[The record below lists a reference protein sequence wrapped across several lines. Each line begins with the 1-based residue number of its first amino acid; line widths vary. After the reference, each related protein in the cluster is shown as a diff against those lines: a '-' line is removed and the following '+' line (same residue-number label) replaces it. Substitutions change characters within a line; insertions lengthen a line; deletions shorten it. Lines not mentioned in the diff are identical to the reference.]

1 MVLCLSFFF
10 IYRNVKYFH
19 FTEFSSIMFLDTYNK
34 GDIIYMKDVIEKRH
48 IRAEVPT
55 ELTWDLSDLYESD
68 KEWETALRVLKDD
81 IKKLDA
87 FKGQLHNSPTTLLHC
102 LLLEEELLM
111 KLTKLYSY
119 ANLKESVDRTNP
131 VIQANSSKVAALWT
145 KVYTA
150 LSFIHNEILSLEEGT
165 IEKYLTEETK
175 LEPFR
180 KSLLDIL
187 QKRQHTLSP
196 ETEEAL
202 AALGEV
208 HSSPYKIYGM
218 TKLADMDFN
227 SIQDEQG
234 NELPVSFA
242 LFESKYEFSPSA
254 DIRRKA
260 YSSFVSTL
268 KRYKNTVATTYATE
282 VKKQVT
288 LSRLR
293 KFESVTHMLLEP
305 QKVPLEMY
313 NNQLDIIYKELAPH
327 MRRFADLKKKVLGLD
342 EMLFCDLHA
351 PLDPEFN
358 PTITYEEAGKLIQ
371 DSLQV
376 LGDEYSSI
384 IEKGFKERWVD
395 LADNVGKS
403 TGAFCSSPYGSHPYI
418 LITWQNTMR
427 GCFTLAHEF
436 GHAGHFYLANKNQ
449 RIMNVR
455 PSMYFVEAP
464 STMNELLLA
473 QHLLATTDDKR
484 MRRWVILQ
492 LLGTYYHNFV
502 THLLEGEYQRRVY
515 TLAEEG
521 GALTATTLTEIKTN
535 VLSTFWG
542 DSVEIDEGAGLT
554 WMRQPHYYMG
564 LYSYTYSAGLTAST
578 AVARMIKEEGQPA
591 VDRWLDVLRAGGT
604 MKPLEL
610 MKYAGV
616 DMSKPD
622 AIRRAVSYVGS
633 LIDELERSY
642 EE

>member
-1 MVLCLSFFF
+1 
-10 IYRNVKYFH
+10 
-19 FTEFSSIMFLDTYNK
+19 
-34 GDIIYMKDVIEKRH
+34 MKNVIEKRH
-48 IRAEVPT
+48 IRTEVPT

-68 KEWETALRVLKDD
+68 KEWETALRVLTND

-87 FKGQLHNSPTTLLHC
+87 FKGQLHTSPTTLLHC

-119 ANLKESVDRTNP
+119 ANLKESTDRTNP
-131 VIQANSSKVAALWT
+131 VIQANSSKIAALWT
-145 KVYTA
+145 KVHTA
-150 LSFIHNEILSLEEGT
+150 LSFIHNEILSFDEGT
-165 IEKYLTEETK
+165 IEKYLHEETK

-208 HSSPYKIYGM
+208 HNSPYKIYGM
-218 TKLADMDFN
+218 TKLADMDFT

-242 LFESKYEFSPSA
+242 LFQSKYEFSPSA

-260 YSSFVSTL
+260 YSSFISTL

-313 NNQLDIIYKELAPH
+313 NNQLNIIYKELAPH

-342 EMLFCDLHA
+342 QMLFCDLHA

-358 PTITYEEAGKLIQ
+358 PTITYKEAGKLIQ
-371 DSLQV
+371 DSLKV

-384 IEKGFKERWVD
+384 IQKGFKERWVD

-515 TLAEEG
+515 TLADEG
-521 GALTATTLTEIKTN
+521 EALTATTLTEIKTN

-542 DSVEIDEGAGLT
+542 NSVEIDEGAGLT

-578 AVARMIKEEGQPA
+578 AVAQMIKEEGQPA

-610 MKYAGV
+610 MKHAGV

-622 AIRRAVSYVGS
+622 AIRRAISYVGS

-642 EE
+642 QE

>member
-1 MVLCLSFFF
+1 M
-10 IYRNVKYFH
+10 K
-19 FTEFSSIMFLDTYNK
+19 T
-34 GDIIYMKDVIEKRH
+34 IIENRLV
-48 IRAEVPT
+48 RAEVPN
-55 ELTWDLSDLYESD
+55 ELKWDLSDLYKSND
-68 KEWETALRVLKDD
+68 EWHTALNILEND
-81 IKKLDA
+81 IQKLDA
-87 FKGQLHNSPTTLLHC
+87 FKGRLHTNSTTLLNC

-119 ANLKESVDRTNP
+119 ANLKESTDRTNP
-131 VIQANSSKVAALWT
+131 VIQANSSKISALWT
-145 KVYTA
+145 KVHTA
-150 LSFIHNEILSLEEGT
+150 LSFIHNEILSFDEGT

-180 KSLLDIL
+180 KSLLEIL
-187 QKRQHTLSP
+187 KKRQHTLSP

-218 TKLADMDFN
+218 TKLADMDFT

-254 DIRRKA
+254 YIRRKA

-293 KFESVTHMLLEP
+293 KYESVTHMLLEP

-327 MRRFADLKKKVLGLD
+327 MRRFADLKKKALGLD
-342 EMLFCDLHA
+342 QMLFCDLHA

-358 PTITYEEAGKLIQ
+358 PTITYEEAATLIQ
-371 DSLQV
+371 DSLKV

-484 MRRWVILQ
+484 MHRWVILQ

-515 TLAEEG
+515 ALAEEG
-521 GALTATTLTEIKTN
+521 QPLTATTLTEIKTN

-578 AVARMIKEEGQPA
+578 AVAQMIKDEGQPA
-591 VDRWLDVLRAGGT
+591 IDRWLDVLRAGGT

-610 MKYAGV
+610 MKHAGV

-622 AIRRAVSYVGS
+622 AIRQAVSYVGS
-633 LIDELERSY
+633 LIDELEHSY
-642 EE
+642 QE

>member
-1 MVLCLSFFF
+1 
-10 IYRNVKYFH
+10 
-19 FTEFSSIMFLDTYNK
+19 
-34 GDIIYMKDVIEKRH
+34 MKNIIEKRH

-68 KEWETALRVLKDD
+68 KEWETALRVLTDD
-81 IKKLDA
+81 IKKIEA
-87 FKGQLHNSPTTLLHC
+87 FKGQLHTSPTTLLHC

-119 ANLKESVDRTNP
+119 ANLKESTDRTNP
-131 VIQANSSKVAALWT
+131 VIQANSSKIAALWT
-145 KVYTA
+145 KVHTA
-150 LSFIHNEILSLEEGT
+150 LSFIHNEILSFDEGT
-165 IEKYLTEETK
+165 IEKYLTKETK

-187 QKRQHTLSP
+187 QKRPHTLSP

-218 TKLADMDFN
+218 TKLADMDFTP
-227 SIQDEQG
+227 IQDEQG

-242 LFESKYEFSPSA
+242 LFESKYEFSPSV

-313 NNQLDIIYKELAPH
+313 DNQLDIIYKELAPH

-342 EMLFCDLHA
+342 QMLFCDLHA

-358 PTITYEEAGKLIQ
+358 PSITYEEAGKLIQ

-376 LGDEYSSI
+376 LGDEYGSI
-384 IEKGFKERWVD
+384 IAKGFKERWVD

-492 LLGTYYHNFV
+492 LIGTYYHNFV

-521 GALTATTLTEIKTN
+521 EALTATTLTEIKTN

-542 DSVEIDEGAGLT
+542 NSVEIDEGAGLT

-578 AVARMIKEEGQPA
+578 AVAQMIKEEGQPA

-610 MKYAGV
+610 MKHAGV

-622 AIRRAVSYVGS
+622 AIRKAVSYVGS

-642 EE
+642 QE

>member
-1 MVLCLSFFF
+1 M
-10 IYRNVKYFH
+10 K
-19 FTEFSSIMFLDTYNK
+19 T
-34 GDIIYMKDVIEKRH
+34 IIENRLV
-48 IRAEVPT
+48 RAEVPN
-55 ELTWDLSDLYESD
+55 ELKWDLSDLYKSD
-68 KEWETALRVLKDD
+68 DEWHTVLNVLENN
-81 IKKLDA
+81 IQKLDA
-87 FKGQLHNSPTTLLHC
+87 FKGRLHTNSTTLLNC

-119 ANLKESVDRTNP
+119 ANLKESTDRTNP
-131 VIQANSSKVAALWT
+131 IIQANSSKISALWT
-145 KVYTA
+145 KVHTA
-150 LSFIHNEILSLEEGT
+150 LSFIHNEILSFDEGT

-180 KSLLDIL
+180 KSLLEIL

-218 TKLADMDFN
+218 TKLADMDFT

-254 DIRRKA
+254 YIRRKA

-293 KFESVTHMLLEP
+293 KYESVTHMLLEP

-342 EMLFCDLHA
+342 QMLFCDLHA

-358 PTITYEEAGKLIQ
+358 PAITYEEAGTLIQ
-371 DSLQV
+371 DSLKV

-515 TLAEEG
+515 ALAEEG
-521 GALTATTLTEIKTN
+521 QALTATTLTEIKTN

-554 WMRQPHYYMG
+554 WIRQPHYYMG

-578 AVARMIKEEGQPA
+578 AVAQMIKEEGQPA
-591 VDRWLDVLRAGGT
+591 IDRWLDVLRAGGT

-610 MKYAGV
+610 MKHAGI

-622 AIRRAVSYVGS
+622 AIRKAVSYVGS
-633 LIDELERSY
+633 LIDELEHSY
-642 EE
+642 QE

>member
-1 MVLCLSFFF
+1 
-10 IYRNVKYFH
+10 
-19 FTEFSSIMFLDTYNK
+19 
-34 GDIIYMKDVIEKRH
+34 MKHVIEKRL

-55 ELTWDLSDLYESD
+55 ELTWDLSDLYKSD
-68 KEWETALRVLKDD
+68 DEWHTALNVLEND
-81 IKKLDA
+81 IKRLDA
-87 FKGQLHNSPTTLLHC
+87 FKGQLHTGPATLLNC

-111 KLTKLYSY
+111 KLTKLGTY
-119 ANLKESVDRTNP
+119 ANLKESADRTDP
-131 VIQANSSKVAALWT
+131 VIQANSSKISALGT
-145 KVYTA
+145 KVHTA
-150 LSFIHNEILSLEEGT
+150 LSFIHNEILSFEEGT

-180 KSLLDIL
+180 KSLLEIL

-218 TKLADMDFN
+218 TKLADMDFP

-234 NELPVSFA
+234 NDLPVSFA

-254 DIRRKA
+254 YIRREA
-260 YSSFVSTL
+260 YSSFISTL

-293 KFESVTHMLLEP
+293 KYESVTHMLLEP

-313 NNQLDIIYKELAPH
+313 NNQLDIIYNELAPH

-342 EMLFCDLHA
+342 QMLFCDLHA
-351 PLDPEFN
+351 PLDSEFN
-358 PTITYEEAGKLIQ
+358 PTITYDEAGKLIQ
-371 DSLQV
+371 ESLKV
-376 LGDEYSSI
+376 LGPEYNTI
-384 IEKGFKERWVD
+384 IETGFKERWVD
-395 LADNVGKS
+395 LADNIGKS

-521 GALTATTLTEIKTN
+521 QALTATTLTEIKTK

-542 DSVEIDEGAGLT
+542 NSVEIDEGAGLT

-578 AVARMIKEEGQPA
+578 TIAQMIKEEGQPT

-610 MKYAGV
+610 MKHAGV

-622 AIRRAVSYVGS
+622 AIRKAVSYVGS

-642 EE
+642 QE

>member
-1 MVLCLSFFF
+1 
-10 IYRNVKYFH
+10 
-19 FTEFSSIMFLDTYNK
+19 
-34 GDIIYMKDVIEKRH
+34 MKDVIEKRH

-68 KEWETALRVLKDD
+68 KEWETALRVLTDD
-81 IKKLDA
+81 VKKLDV
-87 FKGQLHNSPTTLLHC
+87 FKGQLHTSPTTLLHC
-102 LLLEEELLM
+102 LLLEEELQM

-119 ANLKESVDRTNP
+119 ANLKESTDRTNP
-131 VIQANSSKVAALWT
+131 VVQANSSKIAALWT
-145 KVYTA
+145 KVHTA
-150 LSFIHNEILSLEEGT
+150 LSFIRNEILLFDEGM
-165 IEKYLTEETK
+165 IEKYLTEEIK

-293 KFESVTHMLLEP
+293 KFKSVTHMLLEP

-358 PTITYEEAGKLIQ
+358 PAITYEEAGKLIQ
-371 DSLQV
+371 NSLQV

-395 LADNVGKS
+395 LADNIGKS

-473 QHLLATTDDKR
+473 QHLLATNDDKR

-515 TLAEEG
+515 TLAEKGE
-521 GALTATTLTEIKTN
+521 ALTATTLTEIKTN
-535 VLSTFWG
+535 VISTFWG
-542 DSVEIDEGAGLT
+542 NSVEIDEGAGLT

-578 AVARMIKEEGQPA
+578 AVAQMIKEEGQPA

-610 MKYAGV
+610 MKHAGV

-622 AIRRAVSYVGS
+622 AIRKAVSYVGS
-633 LIDELERSY
+633 LIDELESSY
-642 EE
+642 QE

>member
-1 MVLCLSFFF
+1 
-10 IYRNVKYFH
+10 
-19 FTEFSSIMFLDTYNK
+19 
-34 GDIIYMKDVIEKRH
+34 MKNVIEKRH

-55 ELTWDLSDLYESD
+55 ELTWDLSDLFESD
-68 KEWETALRVLKDD
+68 KDWETALRVLTDD

-87 FKGQLHNSPTTLLHC
+87 FKGQLHTSPTTLLHC

-119 ANLKESVDRTNP
+119 ANLKESTDRTNP
-131 VIQANSSKVAALWT
+131 VIQANSSKIAALWT
-145 KVYTA
+145 KIHTA
-150 LSFIHNEILSLEEGT
+150 LSFIHNEILSFDEGT
-165 IEKYLTEETK
+165 IEKYLHEETK

-187 QKRQHTLSP
+187 QKRKHTLSP

-218 TKLADMDFN
+218 TKLADMDFT

-242 LFESKYEFSPSA
+242 LFESNYEFSPSV

-305 QKVPLEMY
+305 QKVPTEMY

-342 EMLFCDLHA
+342 QMLFCDLHA

-376 LGDEYSSI
+376 LGDEYGSI

-542 DSVEIDEGAGLT
+542 NSVEIDEDAGLT

-578 AVARMIKEEGQPA
+578 AVAQMIKEEGQPA

-610 MKYAGV
+610 MKHAGV

-622 AIRRAVSYVGS
+622 AIRKAVSYVGS

-642 EE
+642 QE

>member
-1 MVLCLSFFF
+1 M
-10 IYRNVKYFH
+10 K
-19 FTEFSSIMFLDTYNK
+19 T
-34 GDIIYMKDVIEKRH
+34 IIENRLV
-48 IRAEVPT
+48 RAEVPN
-55 ELTWDLSDLYESD
+55 ELKWDLSDLYKSD
-68 KEWETALRVLKDD
+68 DEWHTALNVLENN
-81 IKKLDA
+81 IQKLDA
-87 FKGQLHNSPTTLLHC
+87 FKGRLHTNSTTLLNC

-119 ANLKESVDRTNP
+119 ANLKESTDRKNP
-131 VIQANSSKVAALWT
+131 IIQANSSKISALWT
-145 KVYTA
+145 KVHTA
-150 LSFIHNEILSLEEGT
+150 LSFIHNEILSFDEGT

-180 KSLLDIL
+180 KSLLEIL

-218 TKLADMDFN
+218 TKLADMDFT

-254 DIRRKA
+254 YIRRKA

-293 KFESVTHMLLEP
+293 KYESVTHMLLEP

-342 EMLFCDLHA
+342 QMLFCDLHA

-358 PTITYEEAGKLIQ
+358 PAITYEEAGTLIQ
-371 DSLQV
+371 DSLKV

-515 TLAEEG
+515 ALAEEG
-521 GALTATTLTEIKTN
+521 QALTATTLTEIKTN

-554 WMRQPHYYMG
+554 WMRQPHYYME

-578 AVARMIKEEGQPA
+578 AVAQMIKEEGQPA
-591 VDRWLDVLRAGGT
+591 IDRWLDVLRAGGT

-610 MKYAGV
+610 MKHAGI

-622 AIRRAVSYVGS
+622 AIRKAVSYVGS
-633 LIDELERSY
+633 LIDELEHSY
-642 EE
+642 QE

>member
-1 MVLCLSFFF
+1 
-10 IYRNVKYFH
+10 
-19 FTEFSSIMFLDTYNK
+19 
-34 GDIIYMKDVIEKRH
+34 MKNVIEKRH
-48 IRAEVPT
+48 IRTEVPT
-55 ELTWDLSDLYESD
+55 ELTWDLSDLFESD
-68 KEWETALRVLKDD
+68 KDWETALLVLTDD

-87 FKGQLHNSPTTLLHC
+87 FKGQLHTSPTTLLHC
-102 LLLEEELLM
+102 LFLEEELLM

-119 ANLKESVDRTNP
+119 ANLKESTDRTNP
-131 VIQANSSKVAALWT
+131 VIQANSSKIAALWT
-145 KVYTA
+145 KVHTA
-150 LSFIHNEILSLEEGT
+150 LSFIHNEILSFDEGT
-165 IEKYLTEETK
+165 IEKYLHEETK

-208 HSSPYKIYGM
+208 HNSPYKIYGM
-218 TKLADMDFN
+218 TKLADMDFT

-313 NNQLDIIYKELAPH
+313 NNQLNIIYKELAPH

-342 EMLFCDLHA
+342 QMLFCDLHA

-358 PTITYEEAGKLIQ
+358 PTITYKEAGKLIQ
-371 DSLQV
+371 DSLKV

-384 IEKGFKERWVD
+384 IQKGFKERWVD

-521 GALTATTLTEIKTN
+521 EALTATTLTEIKTN

-578 AVARMIKEEGQPA
+578 AVAQMIKEEGQPA

-610 MKYAGV
+610 MKHAGV

-642 EE
+642 QE

>member
-1 MVLCLSFFF
+1 
-10 IYRNVKYFH
+10 
-19 FTEFSSIMFLDTYNK
+19 
-34 GDIIYMKDVIEKRH
+34 MKNVIENRL

-55 ELTWDLSDLYESD
+55 ELTWNLSDLYKSD
-68 KEWETALRVLKDD
+68 AEWHAALNVLEND
-81 IKKLDA
+81 IQKLDA
-87 FKGQLHNSPTTLLHC
+87 LKGHLHTSSTTLLNC
-102 LLLEEELLM
+102 LLIEEELLM
-111 KLTKLYSY
+111 KLTKLSSY
-119 ANLKESVDRTNP
+119 ANLKESADRTDP
-131 VIQANSSKVAALWT
+131 VIQANSSKVSALGT
-145 KVYTA
+145 KVHTA
-150 LSFIHNEILSLEEGT
+150 LSFIHNEILSFEEGT
-165 IEKYLTEETK
+165 IEKYLIEEIK
-175 LEPFR
+175 LNPFR
-180 KSLLDIL
+180 KSLLEVL
-187 QKRQHTLSP
+187 SKRQHTLSP

-227 SIQDEQG
+227 PIQDEQG
-234 NELPVSFA
+234 NEFPVSFA
-242 LFESKYEFSPSA
+242 LFESNYEFSPSA
-254 DIRRKA
+254 YIRRKA
-260 YSSFVSTL
+260 YESFVSTL

-293 KFESVTHMLLEP
+293 KYESVTHMLLEP

-342 EMLFCDLHA
+342 QMLFCDLHA

-358 PTITYEEAGKLIQ
+358 PAITYEEAGKLIQ
-371 DSLQV
+371 DSLKV

-473 QHLLATTDDKR
+473 QHLLATTNDKR

-521 GALTATTLTEIKTN
+521 QALTAKSLTEIKTN

-578 AVARMIKEEGQPA
+578 AVAQMIKEEGQPA

-610 MKYAGV
+610 MKHAGV

-622 AIRRAVSYVGS
+622 AIRKAVSYVGS

-642 EE
+642 QE

>member
-1 MVLCLSFFF
+1 
-10 IYRNVKYFH
+10 
-19 FTEFSSIMFLDTYNK
+19 
-34 GDIIYMKDVIEKRH
+34 MKHVIEKRH

-55 ELTWDLSDLYESD
+55 ELTWDLSDLFESD
-68 KEWETALRVLKDD
+68 KDWETASRVLTDD

-87 FKGQLHNSPTTLLHC
+87 FKGQLHTSATTLLHC

-111 KLTKLYSY
+111 ELTKLYSY
-119 ANLKESVDRTNP
+119 ANLKESTDRTNP
-131 VIQANSSKVAALWT
+131 IIQANSSKIAALWT
-145 KVYTA
+145 KVHTA
-150 LSFIHNEILSLEEGT
+150 LSFIHNEILSFDEGT
-165 IEKYLTEETK
+165 IEKYLAEETK

-187 QKRQHTLSP
+187 QKRPHTLSP

-218 TKLADMDFN
+218 TKLADMDFT
-227 SIQDEQG
+227 SIQDEKG

-242 LFESKYEFSPSA
+242 LFESNYEFSPSV

-313 NNQLDIIYKELAPH
+313 NNQLNIIYKELAPH

-342 EMLFCDLHA
+342 QMLFCDLHA

-358 PTITYEEAGKLIQ
+358 PTITYKEAGKLIQ
-371 DSLQV
+371 DSLKV

-515 TLAEEG
+515 TLADEG
-521 GALTATTLTEIKTN
+521 EALTATTLTEIKTN

-542 DSVEIDEGAGLT
+542 NSVEIDEGAGLT

-578 AVARMIKEEGQPA
+578 AVAQMIKEEGQPA

-610 MKYAGV
+610 MKHAGV

-622 AIRRAVSYVGS
+622 AIRKAVSYVGS

-642 EE
+642 QE

>member
-1 MVLCLSFFF
+1 
-10 IYRNVKYFH
+10 
-19 FTEFSSIMFLDTYNK
+19 
-34 GDIIYMKDVIEKRH
+34 MKNVIEKRH

-55 ELTWDLSDLYESD
+55 ELTWDLSDLFESD
-68 KEWETALRVLKDD
+68 KDWETALRVLTDD
-81 IKKLDA
+81 LKKLDA
-87 FKGQLHNSPTTLLHC
+87 FKGKLHTSPTTLLHC

-119 ANLKESVDRTNP
+119 ANLKESTDRTNP
-131 VIQANSSKVAALWT
+131 VIQANSSKIAALWT
-145 KVYTA
+145 KVHTA
-150 LSFIHNEILSLEEGT
+150 LSFIHNEILSFDEGT
-165 IEKYLTEETK
+165 IEKYLAEETK

-187 QKRQHTLSP
+187 KKRPHTLSP

-218 TKLADMDFN
+218 TKLADMDFT

-242 LFESKYEFSPSA
+242 LFESKYEFSPSV

-342 EMLFCDLHA
+342 QMLFCDLHA

-358 PTITYEEAGKLIQ
+358 PTITYKEAGKLIQ
-371 DSLQV
+371 DSLKV

-521 GALTATTLTEIKTN
+521 EALTATTLTEIKTN

-542 DSVEIDEGAGLT
+542 NSVEIDEDAGLT

-578 AVARMIKEEGQPA
+578 AVAQMIKEEGQPA

-610 MKYAGV
+610 MKHAGV

-622 AIRRAVSYVGS
+622 AIRKAVSYVSS

-642 EE
+642 QE

>member
-1 MVLCLSFFF
+1 M
-10 IYRNVKYFH
+10 K
-19 FTEFSSIMFLDTYNK
+19 T
-34 GDIIYMKDVIEKRH
+34 IIENRLV
-48 IRAEVPT
+48 RAEVPN
-55 ELTWDLSDLYESD
+55 ELKWDLSDLYKSND
-68 KEWETALRVLKDD
+68 EWHTALNILEND
-81 IKKLDA
+81 IQKLDA
-87 FKGQLHNSPTTLLHC
+87 FKGRLHTNSTTLLNC

-119 ANLKESVDRTNP
+119 ANLKESTDRTNP
-131 VIQANSSKVAALWT
+131 VIQANSSKISALWT
-145 KVYTA
+145 KVHTA
-150 LSFIHNEILSLEEGT
+150 LSFIHNEILSFDEGT

-180 KSLLDIL
+180 KSLLEIL
-187 QKRQHTLSP
+187 KKRQHTLSP

-218 TKLADMDFN
+218 TKLADMDFT

-254 DIRRKA
+254 YIRRKA

-293 KFESVTHMLLEP
+293 KYESVTHMLLEP

-342 EMLFCDLHA
+342 QMLFCDLHA

-358 PTITYEEAGKLIQ
+358 PTITYEEAATLIQ
-371 DSLQV
+371 DSLKV

-384 IEKGFKERWVD
+384 IQKGFKERWVD

-473 QHLLATTDDKR
+473 QHLLETTDDKR

-515 TLAEEG
+515 ALAEEG
-521 GALTATTLTEIKTN
+521 QALTATNLTEIKTN

-578 AVARMIKEEGQPA
+578 AVAQMIKDEGQPA
-591 VDRWLDVLRAGGT
+591 IDRWLDVLRAGGT

-610 MKYAGV
+610 MKHAGV

-622 AIRRAVSYVGS
+622 AIRQAVSYVGS
-633 LIDELERSY
+633 LIDELEHSY
-642 EE
+642 QE

>member
-1 MVLCLSFFF
+1 
-10 IYRNVKYFH
+10 
-19 FTEFSSIMFLDTYNK
+19 
-34 GDIIYMKDVIEKRH
+34 MKDVIEKRH

-68 KEWETALRVLKDD
+68 KEWETALRVLTDD

-87 FKGQLHNSPTTLLHC
+87 FKGQLHTSPTTLLHC

-119 ANLKESVDRTNP
+119 ANLKESTDRTNP
-131 VIQANSSKVAALWT
+131 IIQANSSKIAALWT
-145 KVYTA
+145 KVHTA
-150 LSFIHNEILSLEEGT
+150 LSFIHNEILSFDEGT
-165 IEKYLTEETK
+165 IEKYLTEETQ

-187 QKRQHTLSP
+187 QKRSHTLSP

-218 TKLADMDFN
+218 TKLADMDFT

-242 LFESKYEFSPSA
+242 LFESKYEFSPSV

-268 KRYKNTVATTYATE
+268 KRYKNIVATTYATE

-313 NNQLDIIYKELAPH
+313 NNQLDIIYNELAPH

-342 EMLFCDLHA
+342 QMLFCDLHA

-376 LGDEYSSI
+376 LGNEYSSI
-384 IEKGFKERWVD
+384 IKKGFKERWVD

-484 MRRWVILQ
+484 MHRWVILQ

-515 TLAEEG
+515 TLAEKGE
-521 GALTATTLTEIKTN
+521 ALTATTLTEIKTN

-578 AVARMIKEEGQPA
+578 AVAQMIKEEGQPA

-610 MKYAGV
+610 MKHAGV

-622 AIRRAVSYVGS
+622 AIRKAVSYVGS

-642 EE
+642 QE